1 MNAGSHVLDLF
12 GQDLF
17 TEFITFK
24 GKKLAEKHK
33 VKIRLD
39 KFMGQS
45 LYFIRLSFIRD
56 ILREV

>member
-1 MNAGSHVLDLF
+1 MLDLMFSNLF

-17 TEFITFK
+17 TEIITFK
-24 GKKLAEKHK
+24 SKKLAKKHK
-33 VKIRLD
+33 LKIQLD